1 MCEDDFLLGR
11 LVQVRKTKEKWVIRR
26 EVREEKCS
34 KYRESLGFGKRMSK
48 ILGDMMKSLLN

>member
-1 MCEDDFLLGR
+1 MIFLLGR
-11 LVQVRKTKEKWVIRR
+11 LIQVRKTKEKWVIRR

>member
-1 MCEDDFLLGR
+1 MCKDDFFLRR
-11 LVQVRKTKEKWVIRR
+11 LIQVRKTKEKWIMRR